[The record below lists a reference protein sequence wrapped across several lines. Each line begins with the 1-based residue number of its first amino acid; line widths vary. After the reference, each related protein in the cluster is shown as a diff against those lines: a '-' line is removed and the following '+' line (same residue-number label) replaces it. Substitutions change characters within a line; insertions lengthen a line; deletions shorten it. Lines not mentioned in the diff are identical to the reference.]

1 MTSPSASTASR
12 RMIFVNSSGW
22 LALYNRN
29 DPHHAAA
36 RALWEE
42 LRNQSVRLVITD
54 YVLDQ
59 VYTALKV
66 FGSLHAAQAIQQ
78 VMKNSQLVRLF
89 MVDTVIFD
97 RAWRVF
103 VEDEQPQ
110 WTFTDCINFSV
121 IQYLGITEVFTFDP
135 SFAHPSIKVIPAA
148 GA

>member
-1 MTSPSASTASR
+1 MTSSAPSGR
-12 RMIFVNSSGW
+12 RTIFVNSSGW
-22 LALYNRN
+22 LALYNNN

-42 LRNQSVRLVITD
+42 LRNQPVRFVSTD

-66 FGSLHAAQAIQQ
+66 FGSLHAAQAVQQ
-78 VMKNSQLVRLF
+78 LVKNSQLVRLF
-89 MVDTVIFD
+89 MVDSVIFD

-110 WTFTDCINFSV
+110 WTNTDCVNFSV
-121 IQYLGITEVFTFDP
+121 IQYLGINEVFTFDVN
-135 SFAHPSIKVIPAA
+135 FAHPSLRVVPGNA
-148 GA
+148 

>member
-1 MTSPSASTASR
+1 MTAPLTPAR
-12 RMIFVNSSGW
+12 RTIFVNSSGW

-29 DPHHAAA
+29 DPNHPAA

-42 LRNQSVRLVITD
+42 LRDLPVRFITTD

-66 FGSLHAAQAIQQ
+66 FGSLQAAQAVHQL
-78 VMKNSQLVRLF
+78 VSNSQLVRLF
-89 MVDTVIFD
+89 MVDAVIFD

-103 VEDEQPQ
+103 LEDEQPQ

-121 IQYLGITEVFTFDP
+121 IQYLGISEVVTFDP
-135 SFAHPSIKVIPAA
+135 NFAHPSLATIP
-148 GA
+148 GPNS